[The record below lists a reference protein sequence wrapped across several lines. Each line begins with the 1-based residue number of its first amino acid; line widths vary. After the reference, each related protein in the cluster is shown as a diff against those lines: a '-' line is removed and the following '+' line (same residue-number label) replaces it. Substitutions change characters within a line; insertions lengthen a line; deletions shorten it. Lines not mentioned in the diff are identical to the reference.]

1 MQPVWV
7 PELQE
12 YWPVEKPCDWTL
24 ETSGHDNWFWG
35 GEYFKCTDFQFS
47 FQVVCFGENCK
58 YSPKDDN
65 MYERLSNLGMHFIE
79 VHSFKQD
86 AYRWNI
92 DTWAKQ
98 NLNLDSG
105 NATSATWSLLKNAST
120 TLTWG
125 STMNPFSVSSAS
137 ERSLEGFGML
147 KSPFLILS
155 INLKP
160 SGLRGTRRS
169 VKVMRGRSGQ
179 ERLLW

>member
-35 GEYFKCTDFQFS
+35 GIYFKCTDFQFS

-92 DTWAKQ
+92 DCLGQTKFEPWIRKCNIC
-98 NLNLDSG
+98 NLEFAEERKYNSHMRKHDESFQCELCKRKITG
-105 NATSATWSLLKNAST
+105 RLWYVRFLQREKNIIWHF
-120 TLTWG
+120 LG
-125 STMNPFSVSSAS
+125 S
-137 ERSLEGFGML
+137 
-147 KSPFLILS
+147 I
-155 INLKP
+155 
-160 SGLRGTRRS
+160 
-169 VKVMRGRSGQ
+169 
-179 ERLLW
+179 